1 MVPVPKTKTEGIKT
15 KQGQH
20 QNIAKGPAGC
30 REAGSSLVRRLVQA
44 KDDPGK
50 QRIRRWLCAI
60 NDERL
65 LNFGLTPEDIALLRG
80 SGSSAQAASRRL
92 LPSGAR
98 PPDVTDQKARALNR
112 QRFPRRV
119 SRDRRSA

>member
-1 MVPVPKTKTEGIKT
+1 MTM
-15 KQGQH
+15 QGQH
-20 QNIAKGPAGC
+20 QNIAKGPARC
-30 REAGSSLVRRLVQA
+30 RQAGSSLVRRLVQA
-44 KDDPGK
+44 KNDPAK

-98 PPDVTDQKARALNR
+98 PPDVTIQKARALNR

>member
-1 MVPVPKTKTEGIKT
+1 MTM
-15 KQGQH
+15 QGQH
-20 QNIAKGPAGC
+20 QNLVKYPAKR

-65 LNFGLTPEDIALLRG
+65 SNFGLTPEDIALLRN
-80 SGSSAQAASRRL
+80 SGSSAQTGSRRL
-92 LPSGAR
+92 LPGGAR
-98 PPDVTDQKARALNR
+98 PPDVPDQKAPALNR
-112 QRFPRRV
+112 GRFPRRA
-119 SRDRRSA
+119 SHDRRSA